1 MEWWRWLI
9 VICGFI
15 GFPWL
20 LTYLLVNKYVA
31 KGSYTTALIA
41 CLFLTLVL
49 VRIDTLGK
57 FGGMGFEVSLQK
69 IKDIKRDVYAKA
81 DAVQKLAEEIAFSSL
96 DLIAINNSSGT
107 TDWVGP
113 GIPNLIASRDRALRI
128 LKEAGSRPETV

>member
-20 LTYLLVNKYVA
+20 LTHLLVNKYVA
-31 KGSYTTALIA
+31 KGSYTTALIG

-57 FGGMGFEVSLQK
+57 FGAMGFAVSLQE

-81 DAVQKLAEEIAFSSL
+81 DAVQKLAEEIAFSNL

-107 TDWVGP
+107 IDWMGP
-113 GIPNLIASRDRALRI
+113 GIPNLIACTLFRSQ
-128 LKEAGSRPETV
+128 T